1 MRLQRRVRT
10 LAAVASLAVV
20 APSAAQA
27 SSSIGEGGGSLPPT
41 APAVSPASAHTDSG
55 SPDWALIALGTGGAV
70 AIVGVGV
77 GESRRRNRREA
88 AASGVR
94 ARVS

>member
-27 SSSIGEGGGSLPPT
+27 SSIGEGGGSLPPT
-41 APAVSPASAHTDSG
+41 APAVSPASVHTDSG

>member
-27 SSSIGEGGGSLPPT
+27 SSIGDGGSGLPPT
-41 APAVSPASAHTDSG
+41 APVLAHAAHHDSG
-55 SPDWALIALGTGGAV
+55 SPDWALIALATGGV
-70 AIVGVGV
+70 VLVGAGV
-77 GESRRRNRREA
+77 GESRRRSRREA
-88 AASGVR
+88 PTNAVR
-94 ARVS
+94 VP

>member
-27 SSSIGEGGGSLPPT
+27 SSIGEGGGSLPPT
-41 APAVSPASAHTDSG
+41 APAVAPAAHHGSG
-55 SPDWALIALGTGGAV
+55 SPDWALIAFATGGV
-70 AIVGVGV
+70 VLVGAGV
-77 GESRRRNRREA
+77 GETRRRSRREA
-88 AASGVR
+88 PTTPV
-94 ARVS
+94 RVS